1 MLEELRRHA
10 DARVADDEAV
20 DNLVPDQVHLL
31 GRAVHGAAGLV
42 VFDAVLHQVQEH
54 AAHVQ
59 GASVYVGVGEGVRAA
74 GGQRDAAAFRADL
87 PQHED
92 VAAQVRQVERQVLK
106 LNGVVLDLAHLQD
119 VVDQREQM
127 VGRHLG
133 FLAVLAVRLRVVG
146 VLPVELQKS

>member
-31 GRAVHGAAGLV
+31 GRAVHGAAGLIV
-42 VFDAVLHQVQEH
+42 LDAVLHQVQEH
-54 AAHVQ
+54 AAYVQ
-59 GASVYVGVGEGVRAA
+59 GAAVHIGVGESVRAA
-74 GGQRDAAAFRADL
+74 GGQHDVAAAGADL
-87 PQHED
+87 P
-92 VAAQVRQVERQVLK
+92 QVERQVLK

-133 FLAVLAVRLRVVG
+133 FLAVLAVRFRVVG
-146 VLPVELQKS
+146 VLPVELQKP

>member
-1 MLEELRRHA
+1 M
-10 DARVADDEAV
+10 
-20 DNLVPDQVHLL
+20 
-31 GRAVHGAAGLV
+31 
-42 VFDAVLHQVQEH
+42 
-54 AAHVQ
+54 
-59 GASVYVGVGEGVRAA
+59 
-74 GGQRDAAAFRADL
+74 

-133 FLAVLAVRLRVVG
+133 FLAVLAVRFRVVG
-146 VLPVELQKS
+146 VLPVELQKP

>member
-1 MLEELRRHA
+1 M
-10 DARVADDEAV
+10 
-20 DNLVPDQVHLL
+20 
-31 GRAVHGAAGLV
+31 HGAAGLV
-42 VFDAVLHQVQEH
+42 VLDAVLHQVQEH

-74 GGQRDAAAFRADL
+74 GGQRDVAAFRADL

-133 FLAVLAVRLRVVG
+133 FLAVLAVRFRVVG
-146 VLPVELQKS
+146 VLPVELQKP